1 MRIMLPV
8 ALLLVLLSGTASALT
23 VQEVVALSKAGVSDE
38 VLLSLIERDKTIFA
52 IDNDQLIALT
62 RDRISEKLVLAML
75 RSGRQ
80 EPPPPAP
87 AAIVT
92 HAVPADPSAFMFG
105 HGPSRPNTYHEF
117 DQLGLGGPLV
127 VYAAARTSC
136 RAYAAPLALSPH
148 PCLPGAA
155 SASRSDRTA
164 GIAEASGKFVNNG
177 LLPVLAAAAGSAG
190 NAVCQPTP
198 APPPSARPVQT
209 LTPVI
214 RHRLGTCPTRA
225 DVGSAE

>member
-38 VLLSLIERDKTIFA
+38 VLLSLIDRDKTIFA

-92 HAVPADPSAFMFG
+92 HVVPTDPGVVMFG

-117 DQLGLGGPLV
+117 DQLGLGGPLI
-127 VYAAARTSC
+127 VYATPYFVPP
-136 RAYAAPLALSPH
+136 YAVTAALSPN
-148 PCLPGAA
+148 PCLAGSA
-155 SASRSDRTA
+155 SASRGDRTA
-164 GIAEASGKFVNNG
+164 GIAEASGRFVNNG
-177 LLPVLAAAAGSAG
+177 LLPVLAAAGGSAG
-190 NAVCQPTP
+190 NAVCQPAP
-198 APPPSARPVQT
+198 APPPAASRSS
-209 LTPVI
+209 
-214 RHRLGTCPTRA
+214 RRSRR
-225 DVGSAE
+225 

>member
-1 MRIMLPV
+1 MRIMLPA

-38 VLLSLIERDKTIFA
+38 VLLSLIDRDKTIFA
-52 IDNDQLIALT
+52 IDSDQLIALT

-87 AAIVT
+87 AASVT
-92 HAVPADPSAFMFG
+92 HAVPADPGAFMFG
-105 HGPSRPNTYHEF
+105 HGPSKPNTYHEF
-117 DQLGLGGPLV
+117 DQLGLAGPLV
-127 VYAAARTSC
+127 VYATPYFVPP
-136 RAYAAPLALSPH
+136 YAALPALSPH
-148 PCLPGAA
+148 QCLPGAT
-155 SASRSDRTA
+155 SASRSDRTT

-198 APPPSARPVQT
+198 APPPPASRSS
-209 LTPVI
+209 
-214 RHRLGTCPTRA
+214 RRSRR
-225 DVGSAE
+225 

>member
-1 MRIMLPV
+1 MRIMLPM

-38 VLLSLIERDKTIFA
+38 VLLSLIERDKPIFT
-52 IDNDQLIALT
+52 IDNDQLLALT

-87 AAIVT
+87 AVNVT
-92 HAVPADPSAFMFG
+92 HAVPADPGVLMFG

-127 VYAAARTSC
+127 VYAAPYFVPPYGPASV
-136 RAYAAPLALSPH
+136 APS
-148 PCLPGAA
+148 PCLPGAT
-155 SASRSDRTA
+155 SAPHGDRTA
-164 GIAEASGKFVNNG
+164 GIGDASGKFVNNG
-177 LLPVLAAAAGSAG
+177 LLPVLAAAGGSS
-190 NAVCQPTP
+190 AVCQPTP
-198 APPPSARPVQT
+198 APPPQA
-209 LTPVI
+209 
-214 RHRLGTCPTRA
+214 HRSPRR
-225 DVGSAE
+225 SRR